1 MALLI
6 AQFVVLMAAT
16 VAGRLVFVN
25 PDPSNMLQQLLCN
38 SSTDFNDTTLLLST
52 SGVHTMLPTGSLCLI
67 QYASNLTITAEPL
80 SDSPATIHCRSEP
93 VNGIASSGFALVF
106 GSGIRISNL
115 VFRNCGEKVSTVETR
130 SSSFDQSTRA
140 ALLIVDSKSVILSNV
155 TIYSWYGYGLLCI
168 NIAGRSSFNYLI
180 VTNGSNAK
188 SQSRG
193 SGVAIVYNQKLTAD
207 STVQVTNSRFYGNQ
221 DHLDNALSDWPTF
234 KFVPLNISNIPG
246 AGGLTVLVQDVSTA
260 MINVTVSNSIF
271 TRNTGPIAG
280 GAAVLVYNSSS
291 VLFILFQSCVFEANF
306 GDEFGTKTGSGFSAY
321 FNDASCSDC
330 TELDNILL
338 SFKDTI
344 FRNHFH
350 RSAIF
355 ITSSNILR
363 RSSILLQNITCS
375 NNSANANGHCI
386 YAISSSPT
394 NMVVSIENM
403 LVSYNGKDHMEKSK
417 AVLAFVNISSVSI
430 TGALD
435 SGFSA
440 SNNYGSVFYC
450 LLSNLYL
457 SGFLEFNNNTAMY
470 GPAMYLDYS
479 SFVYLSQLL
488 SANFNNNTADING
501 GAIYA
506 VLLLNSRNPLRY
518 KLLSKQ

>member
-291 VLFILFQSCVFEANF
+291 VSCFCVLDFLLILNA
-306 GDEFGTKTGSGFSAY
+306 
-321 FNDASCSDC
+321 DC
-330 TELDNILL
+330 TEQLPVIPKQNRDELDEQCSHILVPIRICINAKLQYFL
-338 SFKDTI
+338 S
-344 FRNHFH
+344 RNMLK
-350 RSAIF
+350 
-355 ITSSNILR
+355 TL
-363 RSSILLQNITCS
+363 
-375 NNSANANGHCI
+375 
-386 YAISSSPT
+386 
-394 NMVVSIENM
+394 SIEKLIQSQKPKRQIGN
-403 LVSYNGKDHMEKSK
+403 D
-417 AVLAFVNISSVSI
+417 
-430 TGALD
+430 
-435 SGFSA
+435 GF
-440 SNNYGSVFYC
+440 
-450 LLSNLYL
+450 
-457 SGFLEFNNNTAMY
+457 
-470 GPAMYLDYS
+470 
-479 SFVYLSQLL
+479 
-488 SANFNNNTADING
+488 
-501 GAIYA
+501 
-506 VLLLNSRNPLRY
+506 
-518 KLLSKQ
+518 